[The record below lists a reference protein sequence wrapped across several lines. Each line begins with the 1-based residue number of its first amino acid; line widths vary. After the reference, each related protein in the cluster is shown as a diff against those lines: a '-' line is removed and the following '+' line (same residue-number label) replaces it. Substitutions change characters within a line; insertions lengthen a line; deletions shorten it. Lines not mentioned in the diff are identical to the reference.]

1 MVKINQRDTRS
12 AIFSAHYRGVR
23 AGSEG
28 GNDGRFQIIGRSKTA
43 GCDFG
48 LLPIPPIVVRV
59 DYNVAAVNYGNG
71 WIRQRATHSK
81 GAQGWPERAH
91 NDLFWLVPANNEA
104 SDQHILSGANHSP
117 GRNVGRFSEWR
128 DLAAQ
133 QSIRFV
139 GELKMTTS
147 GRMNIIPEKIL
158 IRIDP
163 RCALGRINCVDEV
176 VMCGLAQDTDHI
188 EPDIE
193 GVNINGNPAP
203 LESANGRS
211 NDGIEMIAIN
221 RRSVVKC
228 QDPGWIAE
236 RILAPRLGVE
246 HWERG
251 NFGRQRWP
259 AAQSD
264 LRRD

>member
-1 MVKINQRDTRS
+1 
-12 AIFSAHYRGVR
+12 
-23 AGSEG
+23 
-28 GNDGRFQIIGRSKTA
+28 
-43 GCDFG
+43 CDFG
-48 LLPIPPIVVRV
+48 LLHIPPIVVRG
-59 DYNVAAVNYGNG
+59 DYNVVAVNYGNG

-81 GAQGWPERAH
+81 GAQGWHECAH

-117 GRNVGRFSEWR
+117 GRNVGRFSERR
-128 DLAAQ
+128 DRAAQ

-193 GVNINGNPAP
+193 GVNLNGNPAP
-203 LESANGRS
+203 VESAFGRS
-211 NDGIEMIAIN
+211 NDGFEMIAIN

-236 RILAPRLGVE
+236 WKWVIDDGSVLRAVLG
-246 HWERG
+246 G
-251 NFGRQRWP
+251 G
-259 AAQSD
+259 AAKCIIGSPIETVFCDCQTEECFFQLLVPGTD
-264 LRRD
+264 IQICRR